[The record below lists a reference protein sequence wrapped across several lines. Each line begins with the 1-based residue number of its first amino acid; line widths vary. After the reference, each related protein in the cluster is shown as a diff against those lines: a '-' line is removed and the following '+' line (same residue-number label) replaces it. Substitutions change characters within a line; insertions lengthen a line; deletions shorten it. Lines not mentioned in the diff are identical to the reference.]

1 MDKLKQNLKKIMP
14 ESVVVKLVNPY
25 HYLESVVARVRYGDP
40 SKSMKFI
47 GVTGTNGKSTTVNL
61 LNTIL
66 EAEGIKTG
74 LFSTAVVKVD
84 GEAEE
89 NDLGVGLTTAN
100 PFLLHKSLAQMKK
113 AGAEWVILEVSSHA
127 LVQHRVAGIKF
138 DACLIT
144 NLTRDHLDYHKT
156 MENYAAA
163 KGKLFENKPSHVTL
177 NRDDEWY
184 YFFDQYP
191 AEQKITYGTHSESE
205 AKITGAKLSFKG
217 TRLQITIDKKPIDI
231 KLHLPGQFN
240 AYNATAAAALA
251 YSMGISVDS
260 IIKGLESFTQMP
272 GRVELIDEGQD
283 FTVVVDHAHTPD
295 ALKHLFTNMRMLL
308 KGRMITVI
316 GCDGDRDPGKRR
328 PIGKLAAEDNEMVIV
343 TDLEAY
349 SEDPVGIRAEVIEG
363 TKEAKSP
370 VVVRE
375 IADRREAIATALK
388 FAKKGDIVL
397 IPGLGSQ
404 HLRATN
410 DGKIK
415 WDDRTVVRE
424 ELKKL

>member
-1 MDKLKQNLKKIMP
+1 
-14 ESVVVKLVNPY
+14 
-25 HYLESVVARVRYGDP
+25 
-40 SKSMKFI
+40 MKFI

-61 LNTIL
+61 LNAIL

-184 YFFDQYP
+184 DFFDQYP
-191 AEQKITYGTHSESE
+191 ADQKITYGTHSESE
-205 AKITGAKLSFKG
+205 AKITGA
-217 TRLQITIDKKPIDI
+217 
-231 KLHLPGQFN
+231 
-240 AYNATAAAALA
+240 
-251 YSMGISVDS
+251 
-260 IIKGLESFTQMP
+260 
-272 GRVELIDEGQD
+272 
-283 FTVVVDHAHTPD
+283 
-295 ALKHLFTNMRMLL
+295 
-308 KGRMITVI
+308 
-316 GCDGDRDPGKRR
+316 
-328 PIGKLAAEDNEMVIV
+328 
-343 TDLEAY
+343 
-349 SEDPVGIRAEVIEG
+349 
-363 TKEAKSP
+363 
-370 VVVRE
+370 
-375 IADRREAIATALK
+375 
-388 FAKKGDIVL
+388 
-397 IPGLGSQ
+397 
-404 HLRATN
+404 
-410 DGKIK
+410 
-415 WDDRTVVRE
+415 
-424 ELKKL
+424 